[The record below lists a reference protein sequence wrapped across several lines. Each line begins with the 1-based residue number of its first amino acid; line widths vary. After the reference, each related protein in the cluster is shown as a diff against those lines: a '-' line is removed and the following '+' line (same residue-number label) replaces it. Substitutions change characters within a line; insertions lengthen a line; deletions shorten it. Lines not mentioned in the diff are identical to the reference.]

1 VESQPAFTLNDLSA
15 FSRDRL
21 EVARVHANRRVSKP
35 RSRVLLRH
43 TVVTAPSKSLP
54 LILSEL
60 RTATT
65 RQHLVLEKRIPFF
78 TADLLLYTRLIE
90 AYYGFYRPLE
100 NLLFPVATNIP
111 GLGWLMRSKT
121 PSLEADLYALG
132 LDAAAIDA
140 IPLCP
145 FSLQPRS
152 IADVLGVLYVL
163 EGATL
168 GGQSLR
174 NGLYSRLGIDEH
186 TGGRFFS
193 VYGPS
198 TLLMWRGFLACLY
211 EVCDPVER
219 AKSVVAAQAT
229 FEAFE
234 GWLERCEVLV

>member
-1 VESQPAFTLNDLSA
+1 M
-15 FSRDRL
+15 
-21 EVARVHANRRVSKP
+21 
-35 RSRVLLRH
+35 
-43 TVVTAPSKSLP
+43 TAPPKSLP

-65 RQHLVLEKRIPFF
+65 RQHQLLEKRIPFF
-78 TADLLLYTRLIE
+78 TADLALYTRLIE

-100 NLLFPVATNIP
+100 SLLFQVAMTIP
-111 GLGWLMRSKT
+111 DLDWLIRSKT

-132 LDAAAIDA
+132 LDAAAIEA
-140 IPLCP
+140 IPLCR
-145 FSLQPRS
+145 FSLKTRS

-186 TGGRFFS
+186 KGGRFIT
-193 VYGPS
+193 VYGTT
-198 TLLMWRGFLACLY
+198 TLLMWRAFLACLY
-211 EVCDPVER
+211 EVCDPLER
-219 AKSVVAAQAT
+219 AQSVLAAQAT

-234 GWLERCEVLV
+234 GWLEHCEVLE

>member
-1 VESQPAFTLNDLSA
+1 M
-15 FSRDRL
+15 
-21 EVARVHANRRVSKP
+21 
-35 RSRVLLRH
+35 
-43 TVVTAPSKSLP
+43 TAPPKNLP

-65 RQHLVLEKRIPFF
+65 RQHRVLEKRIPFF
-78 TADLLLYTRLIE
+78 TTDLLLYTRLIE

-100 NLLFPVATNIP
+100 NLLFQVAMTIP
-111 GLGWLMRSKT
+111 GLDWLMRSKT

-145 FSLQPRS
+145 FPLQLRS
-152 IADVLGVLYVL
+152 IANVLGVLYVL

-168 GGQSLR
+168 GGQSLSS
-174 NGLYSRLGIDEH
+174 GLYSRLGVDEH
-186 TGGRFFS
+186 KGGRFFA
-193 VYGPS
+193 VYGTS
-198 TLLMWRGFLACLY
+198 TLLMWHGFLACLY

-219 AKSVVAAQAT
+219 AESVVAAQAT

-234 GWLERCEVLV
+234 GWLEHCEVLV